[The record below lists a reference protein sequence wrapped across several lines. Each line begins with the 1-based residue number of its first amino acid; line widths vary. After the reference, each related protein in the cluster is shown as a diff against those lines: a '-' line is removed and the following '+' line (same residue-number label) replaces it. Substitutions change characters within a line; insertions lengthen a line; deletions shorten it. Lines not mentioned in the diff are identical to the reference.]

1 MEGFHGF
8 VENWISVLH
17 AVGIISGFIFT
28 ALALRKDA
36 KSRQIANLL
45 TITSNHRQIWR
56 EFYLRPD
63 LVRVQDP
70 SADPTKKGL
79 TPAEEE
85 FVNFVILHLSS
96 VYYATRDELV
106 IKLDGLMMDVGSFF
120 SLPIPRAHWEKTK
133 KFQNSDF
140 VDFVEK
146 CCKKPPIA

>member
-1 MEGFHGF
+1 MEGFHGL

-17 AVGIISGFIFT
+17 AVGIISSFIFT
-28 ALALRKDA
+28 ALALRTDA

-63 LVRVQDP
+63 LVRVLDP

-120 SLPIPRAHWEKTK
+120 SLPIPQALWEKTK
-133 KFQNSDF
+133 KFQNEDF
-140 VDFVEK
+140 VAFVEK
-146 CCKKPPIA
+146 CCRAKPNL